1 MELKNIISETL
12 NEIEKMAKTI
22 DNGFNTAQ
30 KTPSFFK
37 TPPHLQNTPN
47 PKNANAP
54 LESKNAAKI
63 ETQEKITEEKEEEL
77 KEIITEE
84 IVQEKITEEK
94 EEELK
99 EIITEEIVQEKITE
113 EKEEESKEII
123 TEEIT
128 PKTPTQETPTQ
139 VLIPNERVFLKG
151 LLERTLVLF
160 KGMQALEEKEVL
172 KRLDLV
178 ARFLQY
184 QLSVLEKRLE
194 SLERENTE

>member
-22 DNGFNTAQ
+22 DDGFDRAQ

-54 LESKNAAKI
+54 LEPKNAAKI
-63 ETQEKITEEKEEEL
+63 ET
-77 KEIITEE
+77 
-84 IVQEKITEEK
+84 
-94 EEELK
+94 
-99 EIITEEIVQEKITE
+99 QEKITE

-128 PKTPTQETPTQ
+128 QENPTQENPTQ
-139 VLIPNERVFLKG
+139 ENPTQENPTQALIPNERVFLKG

-160 KGMQALEEKEVL
+160 KGMQALEEKEAL

-178 ARFLQY
+178 ERFLQY
-184 QLSVLEKRLE
+184 QLSTLEKRLE

>member
-1 MELKNIISETL
+1 MAGRMELKNIISETL

-22 DNGFNTAQ
+22 DDGFNTAQ

-54 LESKNAAKI
+54 LEPKNAAKI
-63 ETQEKITEEKEEEL
+63 ET
-77 KEIITEE
+77 
-84 IVQEKITEEK
+84 
-94 EEELK
+94 
-99 EIITEEIVQEKITE
+99 QEKITE

-128 PKTPTQETPTQ
+128 PKIPTQEIPTQ
-139 VLIPNERVFLKG
+139 ENPKQAPIPNERVFLKG

-160 KGMQALEEKEVL
+160 KGMQALEEKEAL

-178 ARFLQY
+178 ERFLQY
-184 QLSVLEKRLE
+184 QLSALEKRLE

>member
-22 DNGFNTAQ
+22 DDGFNTAQ

-37 TPPHLQNTPN
+37 TPPYLQNA
-47 PKNANAP
+47 KNAETPPMSNTEP
-54 LESKNAAKI
+54 KNAAKI
-63 ETQEKITEEKEEEL
+63 ETQEKITEEKEEEETP
-77 KEIITEE
+77 EIITEE
-84 IVQEKITEEK
+84 IA
-94 EEELK
+94 
-99 EIITEEIVQEKITE
+99 
-113 EKEEESKEII
+113 
-123 TEEIT
+123 
-128 PKTPTQETPTQ
+128 QETPTQ
-139 VLIPNERVFLKG
+139 APISNERVFLKN

-160 KGMQALEEKEVL
+160 KGMQALEEKEAM

-178 ARFLQY
+178 VRFLQY

>member
-22 DNGFNTAQ
+22 DDGFDRAQ

-54 LESKNAAKI
+54 LEPKNAAKI

-84 IVQEKITEEK
+84 ITQEN
-94 EEELK
+94 
-99 EIITEEIVQEKITE
+99 
-113 EKEEESKEII
+113 
-123 TEEIT
+123 
-128 PKTPTQETPTQ
+128 PTQA
-139 VLIPNERVFLKG
+139 LIPNERVFLKG

-160 KGMQALEEKEVL
+160 QGMQALEEKEAM

>member
-22 DNGFNTAQ
+22 DDGFNTVQ

-54 LESKNAAKI
+54 LEPKNAAKI
-63 ETQEKITEEKEEEL
+63 ET
-77 KEIITEE
+77 
-84 IVQEKITEEK
+84 
-94 EEELK
+94 
-99 EIITEEIVQEKITE
+99 QEKITE

-128 PKTPTQETPTQ
+128 QKTPTQENPTQ
-139 VLIPNERVFLKG
+139 ALIPNERVFLKG

-160 KGMQALEEKEVL
+160 KGMQALEEKEAL

-184 QLSVLEKRLE
+184 QLSALEKRLE

>member
-1 MELKNIISETL
+1 MADRMELKNIISETL

-22 DNGFNTAQ
+22 DNNFDAAQ

-47 PKNANAP
+47 PKNANTP
-54 LESKNAAKI
+54 LEPKNAAKI
-63 ETQEKITEEKEEEL
+63 ETQEKITEK
-77 KEIITEE
+77 ITEE
-84 IVQEKITEEK
+84 NTEEK
-94 EEELK
+94 EEAQG
-99 EIITEEIVQEKITE
+99 III
-113 EKEEESKEII
+113 
-123 TEEIT
+123 EEIT
-128 PKTPTQETPTQ
+128 PKNPTQ
-139 VLIPNERVFLKG
+139 VLIPNERVFLRN

-160 KGMQALEEKEVL
+160 KGMQALEEKEAM

-194 SLERENTE
+194 SLERENTK

>member
-22 DNGFNTAQ
+22 DDGFDRVQ

-54 LESKNAAKI
+54 LEPKNAAKI
-63 ETQEKITEEKEEEL
+63 ET
-77 KEIITEE
+77 
-84 IVQEKITEEK
+84 
-94 EEELK
+94 
-99 EIITEEIVQEKITE
+99 QEKITE

-128 PKTPTQETPTQ
+128 PKTPTQA
-139 VLIPNERVFLKG
+139 LIPNERVFLKG
-151 LLERTLVLF
+151 LLDRTLVLF
-160 KGMQALEEKEVL
+160 KGMQALEEKEAL
-172 KRLDLV
+172 KHLDLV
-178 ARFLQY
+178 ERFLQY
-184 QLSVLEKRLE
+184 QLSTLEKRLE

>member
-22 DNGFNTAQ
+22 DNNFDAAQ

-37 TPPHLQNTPN
+37 TPPYLQNA
-47 PKNANAP
+47 KNAETPPMSNTEP
-54 LESKNAAKI
+54 KNAAKI
-63 ETQEKITEEKEEEL
+63 ETQEKITEEKEEA
-77 KEIITEE
+77 
-84 IVQEKITEEK
+84 Q
-94 EEELK
+94 
-99 EIITEEIVQEKITE
+99 
-113 EKEEESKEII
+113 EII

-128 PKTPTQETPTQ
+128 PQTPKQ
-139 VLIPNERVFLKG
+139 VPISNEKVFLKN

-160 KGMQALEEKEVL
+160 QGMQALEEKEAM

>member
-37 TPPHLQNTPN
+37 TPSHLQNTPN
-47 PKNANAP
+47 PKNVNAP
-54 LESKNAAKI
+54 LEPKNATKI

-84 IVQEKITEEK
+84 ITQEN
-94 EEELK
+94 
-99 EIITEEIVQEKITE
+99 
-113 EKEEESKEII
+113 
-123 TEEIT
+123 
-128 PKTPTQETPTQ
+128 PTQETPTQ

-160 KGMQALEEKEVL
+160 KGMQALEEKEAL

-184 QLSVLEKRLE
+184 QLSALEKRLE

>member
-1 MELKNIISETL
+1 MAGRMELKNIISETL

-22 DNGFNTAQ
+22 DDGFNTVQ

-47 PKNANAP
+47 PKNANTP
-54 LESKNAAKI
+54 LESKNATKI
-63 ETQEKITEEKEEEL
+63 ETQEKITEEKEEEA
-77 KEIITEE
+77 
-84 IVQEKITEEK
+84 
-94 EEELK
+94 
-99 EIITEEIVQEKITE
+99 
-113 EKEEESKEII
+113 KEII

-128 PKTPTQETPTQ
+128 PKNPTQ
-139 VLIPNERVFLKG
+139 VLISNERVFLKG

-160 KGMQALEEKEVL
+160 QGMQALEEKEAL

>member
-1 MELKNIISETL
+1 MAGRMELKNIISETL

-22 DNGFNTAQ
+22 DNNFDAAQ

-37 TPPHLQNTPN
+37 TPPYLQN
-47 PKNANAP
+47 A
-54 LESKNAAKI
+54 KNAAKI
-63 ETQEKITEEKEEEL
+63 ETQEKIIEEKEEEA
-77 KEIITEE
+77 
-84 IVQEKITEEK
+84 Q
-94 EEELK
+94 
-99 EIITEEIVQEKITE
+99 
-113 EKEEESKEII
+113 EII

-128 PKTPTQETPTQ
+128 PKNPTQAP
-139 VLIPNERVFLKG
+139 ISNERVFLKN

-160 KGMQALEEKEVL
+160 QGMQALEKKEAM

>member
-12 NEIEKMAKTI
+12 SEIEKMAKTI
-22 DNGFNTAQ
+22 DDGFNTAQ

-37 TPPHLQNTPN
+37 TPLHLPNTPN
-47 PKNANAP
+47 PKNANAS
-54 LESKNAAKI
+54 LEPKNAAKI
-63 ETQEKITEEKEEEL
+63 ET
-77 KEIITEE
+77 
-84 IVQEKITEEK
+84 
-94 EEELK
+94 
-99 EIITEEIVQEKITE
+99 QEKITE

-128 PKTPTQETPTQ
+128 PKNPTQA
-139 VLIPNERVFLKG
+139 LIPNERVFLKG

-160 KGMQALEEKEVL
+160 KGMQALEEKEAL

>member
-22 DNGFNTAQ
+22 DNNFDAAQ

-47 PKNANAP
+47 PQNTP
-54 LESKNAAKI
+54 LEPKNAAKI
-63 ETQEKITEEKEEEL
+63 ETQEKIAEENTEEKEEAQ
-77 KEIITEE
+77 EIIIEE
-84 IVQEKITEEK
+84 NMPQ
-94 EEELK
+94 
-99 EIITEEIVQEKITE
+99 
-113 EKEEESKEII
+113 
-123 TEEIT
+123 T
-128 PKTPTQETPTQ
+128 PKQAP
-139 VLIPNERVFLKG
+139 ISSERVFLKN
-151 LLERTLVLF
+151 LLERTLVLL
-160 KGMQALEEKEVL
+160 KGMQALEEKEAM

-194 SLERENTE
+194 SLERENTK

>member
-12 NEIEKMAKTI
+12 NEIEKMAQTI
-22 DNGFNTAQ
+22 DDGVAQ

-47 PKNANAP
+47 PKNTNTP
-54 LESKNAAKI
+54 LEPKNTAKI
-63 ETQEKITEEKEEEL
+63 ETQEKITEEN
-77 KEIITEE
+77 
-84 IVQEKITEEK
+84 TEEK
-94 EEELK
+94 EEEVL
-99 EIITEEIVQEKITE
+99 EIITEETA
-113 EKEEESKEII
+113 
-123 TEEIT
+123 
-128 PKTPTQETPTQ
+128 QETPTQ
-139 VLIPNERVFLKG
+139 ALISNERVFLKN

-160 KGMQALEEKEVL
+160 KGMQALEEKEAL

-194 SLERENTE
+194 SLERESAE

>member
-47 PKNANAP
+47 PKNANTP
-54 LESKNAAKI
+54 LEPKNAAKI
-63 ETQEKITEEKEEEL
+63 ET
-77 KEIITEE
+77 
-84 IVQEKITEEK
+84 
-94 EEELK
+94 
-99 EIITEEIVQEKITE
+99 QEKITE

-128 PKTPTQETPTQ
+128 PKPPTQETPTQ
-139 VLIPNERVFLKG
+139 ENPTQALIPNERVFLKG

-160 KGMQALEEKEVL
+160 KGMQALEEKEAL

-178 ARFLQY
+178 VRFLQY
-184 QLSVLEKRLE
+184 QLSALEKRLE
-194 SLERENTE
+194 SLERENIE

>member
-1 MELKNIISETL
+1 MAGRMELKNIISETL

-22 DNGFNTAQ
+22 DNGFDRTQ

-54 LESKNAAKI
+54 LESKNATKI

-84 IVQEKITEEK
+84 I
-94 EEELK
+94 
-99 EIITEEIVQEKITE
+99 
-113 EKEEESKEII
+113 
-123 TEEIT
+123 
-128 PKTPTQETPTQ
+128 TQETPTQ
-139 VLIPNERVFLKG
+139 ETLTQALIPNERVFLKG

-160 KGMQALEEKEVL
+160 KGMQALEEKEAL

-184 QLSVLEKRLE
+184 QLSALEKRLE
-194 SLERENTE
+194 SLDRENTE

>member
-22 DNGFNTAQ
+22 DDGFNTAQ
-30 KTPSFFK
+30 RTLSFFK
-37 TPPHLQNTPN
+37 TPSHLQNTP
-47 PKNANAP
+47 KNANTP

-63 ETQEKITEEKEEEL
+63 ETQEKITEEKEEEA

-84 IVQEKITEEK
+84 IAQEN
-94 EEELK
+94 
-99 EIITEEIVQEKITE
+99 
-113 EKEEESKEII
+113 
-123 TEEIT
+123 
-128 PKTPTQETPTQ
+128 PTQAP
-139 VLIPNERVFLKG
+139 IPNERVFLKG

-160 KGMQALEEKEVL
+160 KGMQALEEKEAM

>member
-22 DNGFNTAQ
+22 DNNFDAAQ

-37 TPPHLQNTPN
+37 TPPNLQNA
-47 PKNANAP
+47 KNAEAP
-54 LESKNAAKI
+54 PMSNTEPKNAAKI
-63 ETQEKITEEKEEEL
+63 ETQEKITEEKEEA
-77 KEIITEE
+77 
-84 IVQEKITEEK
+84 Q
-94 EEELK
+94 
-99 EIITEEIVQEKITE
+99 
-113 EKEEESKEII
+113 EII

-128 PKTPTQETPTQ
+128 QETPAQ
-139 VLIPNERVFLKG
+139 VLIPNERVFLKN
-151 LLERTLVLF
+151 LLERTLVLL
-160 KGMQALEEKEVL
+160 KGMQALEEKEAL

-184 QLSVLEKRLE
+184 QLSALEKRLE

>member
-22 DNGFNTAQ
+22 DDGFNTAQ

-54 LESKNAAKI
+54 LEPKNAVKI

-84 IVQEKITEEK
+84 I
-94 EEELK
+94 
-99 EIITEEIVQEKITE
+99 
-113 EKEEESKEII
+113 
-123 TEEIT
+123 T

-139 VLIPNERVFLKG
+139 ALIPNERVFLKG

-160 KGMQALEEKEVL
+160 KGMQALEEKEAL
-172 KRLDLV
+172 KRLDLMV
-178 ARFLQY
+178 RFLQY
-184 QLSVLEKRLE
+184 QLSALEKRLE

>member
-1 MELKNIISETL
+1 MAGRMELKNIISETL

-22 DNGFNTAQ
+22 DDGFNTAQ

-37 TPPHLQNTPN
+37 TPPNLQNTPN
-47 PKNANAP
+47 PKNANTP
-54 LESKNAAKI
+54 LEPKNAAKI
-63 ETQEKITEEKEEEL
+63 ETQEKITEENTEENTEEKEEEVP
-77 KEIITEE
+77 EIITEE
-84 IVQEKITEEK
+84 IAQEN
-94 EEELK
+94 
-99 EIITEEIVQEKITE
+99 
-113 EKEEESKEII
+113 
-123 TEEIT
+123 
-128 PKTPTQETPTQ
+128 PKQA
-139 VLIPNERVFLKG
+139 LIPNERVFLKN

-160 KGMQALEEKEVL
+160 QGMQALEEKEAM

>member
-1 MELKNIISETL
+1 MAGRMELKNIISETL

-22 DNGFNTAQ
+22 DNNFDAAQ

-47 PKNANAP
+47 SQNANTP
-54 LESKNAAKI
+54 LEPKNAAKI
-63 ETQEKITEEKEEEL
+63 ETQEKITEENTEEKEEETP
-77 KEIITEE
+77 EIITEE
-84 IVQEKITEEK
+84 IVQE
-94 EEELK
+94 
-99 EIITEEIVQEKITE
+99 
-113 EKEEESKEII
+113 
-123 TEEIT
+123 
-128 PKTPTQETPTQ
+128 TPTQ
-139 VLIPNERVFLKG
+139 VLISNERVFLKG

-160 KGMQALEEKEVL
+160 KGMQALEEKEAM

>member
-1 MELKNIISETL
+1 MAGRMELKNIISETL

-22 DNGFNTAQ
+22 DNGFNTVQ

-37 TPPHLQNTPN
+37 TPPHLQNTP
-47 PKNANAP
+47 KNANAP
-54 LESKNAAKI
+54 LEPKNAAKI
-63 ETQEKITEEKEEEL
+63 ET
-77 KEIITEE
+77 
-84 IVQEKITEEK
+84 
-94 EEELK
+94 
-99 EIITEEIVQEKITE
+99 QEKITE

-128 PKTPTQETPTQ
+128 PKTPTQENPTQ

-160 KGMQALEEKEVL
+160 KGMQALEEKEAL

-184 QLSVLEKRLE
+184 QLSALEKRLE

>member
-22 DNGFNTAQ
+22 DDGFDRAQ

-47 PKNANAP
+47 PKNTNAP
-54 LESKNAAKI
+54 LEPKNAAKI

-84 IVQEKITEEK
+84 I
-94 EEELK
+94 
-99 EIITEEIVQEKITE
+99 
-113 EKEEESKEII
+113 
-123 TEEIT
+123 T
-128 PKTPTQETPTQ
+128 PKTPMQENPTQ

-160 KGMQALEEKEVL
+160 KGMQALEEKEAL

-184 QLSVLEKRLE
+184 QLSALEKRLE

>member
-22 DNGFNTAQ
+22 DDGFNTAQ

-37 TPPHLQNTPN
+37 TPPYLQNTPN
-47 PKNANAP
+47 PQNTP
-54 LESKNAAKI
+54 LGPKNAAKI
-63 ETQEKITEEKEEEL
+63 ETQEKITEEN
-77 KEIITEE
+77 
-84 IVQEKITEEK
+84 TEEK
-94 EEELK
+94 EE
-99 EIITEEIVQEKITE
+99 VP
-113 EKEEESKEII
+113 EII

-128 PKTPTQETPTQ
+128 PQTPTQAP
-139 VLIPNERVFLKG
+139 ISSERVFLKN
-151 LLERTLVLF
+151 LLERTLVLL

-194 SLERENTE
+194 SLERENTK

>member
-12 NEIEKMAKTI
+12 NEIEKMAQTI
-22 DNGFNTAQ
+22 DDGVAQ

-37 TPPHLQNTPN
+37 TPPNLQNTP
-47 PKNANAP
+47 
-54 LESKNAAKI
+54 LEPKNAAKI
-63 ETQEKITEEKEEEL
+63 ETQEKITEEKEEEVP
-77 KEIITEE
+77 EIIIEE
-84 IVQEKITEEK
+84 TA
-94 EEELK
+94 
-99 EIITEEIVQEKITE
+99 
-113 EKEEESKEII
+113 
-123 TEEIT
+123 
-128 PKTPTQETPTQ
+128 QETPTQ
-139 VLIPNERVFLKG
+139 VLIPNERVFLKS

-160 KGMQALEEKEVL
+160 KGMQALEEKEAM

>member
-1 MELKNIISETL
+1 MAGRMELKNIISETL

-22 DNGFNTAQ
+22 DDGFNTVQ

-63 ETQEKITEEKEEEL
+63 ETQEKITEEKEEE
-77 KEIITEE
+77 
-84 IVQEKITEEK
+84 
-94 EEELK
+94 
-99 EIITEEIVQEKITE
+99 
-113 EKEEESKEII
+113 SKEII
-123 TEEIT
+123 TEEI
-128 PKTPTQETPTQ
+128 TQETPTQ
-139 VLIPNERVFLKG
+139 VLIPNERVFLKN
-151 LLERTLVLF
+151 LLERTLVLL
-160 KGMQALEEKEVL
+160 KGMQALEEKEAM

-184 QLSVLEKRLE
+184 QLSALEKRLE

>member
-22 DNGFNTAQ
+22 DDGFNTAQ

-37 TPPHLQNTPN
+37 TPPCLQNTPN
-47 PKNANAP
+47 PKNANTP

-63 ETQEKITEEKEEEL
+63 ETQEKIAEEKEEA
-77 KEIITEE
+77 KEII
-84 IVQEKITEEK
+84 I
-94 EEELK
+94 
-99 EIITEEIVQEKITE
+99 
-113 EKEEESKEII
+113 
-123 TEEIT
+123 EEIT
-128 PKTPTQETPTQ
+128 QENPTQAPTS
-139 VLIPNERVFLKG
+139 NERVFLKN
-151 LLERTLVLF
+151 LLERTLVLL
-160 KGMQALEEKEVL
+160 KGMQALEEEKALE
-172 KRLDLV
+172 RLDLV

>member
-22 DNGFNTAQ
+22 DDGFDAAQ

-37 TPPHLQNTPN
+37 TPPYLQNA
-47 PKNANAP
+47 KNAETPPMSNTEP
-54 LESKNAAKI
+54 KNAAKI
-63 ETQEKITEEKEEEL
+63 ETQEKIAEEKEE
-77 KEIITEE
+77 
-84 IVQEKITEEK
+84 VQ
-94 EEELK
+94 
-99 EIITEEIVQEKITE
+99 
-113 EKEEESKEII
+113 EII

-128 PKTPTQETPTQ
+128 QENPVQ
-139 VLIPNERVFLKG
+139 VLISNERVFLKS

-160 KGMQALEEKEVL
+160 QGMQALEEEKALE
-172 KRLDLV
+172 RLDLV

-184 QLSVLEKRLE
+184 QLSALEKRLE

>member
-22 DNGFNTAQ
+22 DDGFNTAQ

-54 LESKNAAKI
+54 LEPKNAAKI

-77 KEIITEE
+77 KEIITE
-84 IVQEKITEEK
+84 KIT
-94 EEELK
+94 
-99 EIITEEIVQEKITE
+99 QEN
-113 EKEEESKEII
+113 
-123 TEEIT
+123 
-128 PKTPTQETPTQ
+128 PTQETPTQ
-139 VLIPNERVFLKG
+139 ALIPNERVFLKG

-160 KGMQALEEKEVL
+160 KGMQALEEKEAL

-184 QLSVLEKRLE
+184 QLSALEKRLE